1 MDTNNV
7 LKQDLNKVWFYL
19 KRNKTDSE
27 NCFDFKRLQKD
38 SKTFNENVSCYEVG
52 LPFKEFNEILN
63 DNCFN
68 FKKRFNSLNKKI
80 WEQYLRVT
88 LGI

>member
-1 MDTNNV
+1 MILFEKKQIQIQKIV
-7 LKQDLNKVWFYL
+7 LIL
-19 KRNKTDSE
+19 KDYKKTAKHS
-27 NCFDFKRLQKD
+27 
-38 SKTFNENVSCYEVG
+38 NENVSCYEVG

-80 WEQYLRVT
+80 
-88 LGI
+88 